1 MVLTATGDL
10 VYANTAHKSFRNT
23 RIFGSLDG
31 LRCLS
36 ILAVIWHHTASNAFD
51 LPLAG
56 RGHHGVTL
64 FFAISGF
71 LITTLLIREKG
82 RNGTISLKKFY
93 IRRSLRIFP
102 LYYAVLGIY
111 VVLVFAMERGT
122 EAGDTFMGNLV
133 PYLTYTSNWFVD
145 LHGERVIFYFAWS
158 LATEEQFYL
167 FWPYIQKRC
176 SYWTPAYIMSGLLV
190 ITYLASYGYL
200 GLPDSF
206 LLTVL
211 QSIMPGICLGAILA
225 HLLHHKRTFPA
236 LMKVLG
242 HRFSAPLFLA
252 ALIGYCALPTIDD
265 WIVHA
270 LGMLLVGSCVCRE
283 DHFLQRPFNWSP
295 IRWMGVI
302 SYGMYMLHMLA
313 KNAVGLLAG
322 KIGFSLEE
330 ATLGIHPAVLEFLG
344 TTIFVVIAAT
354 ISYKTFEAY
363 FLKLKSRFSTA

>member
-1 MVLTATGDL
+1 MTAEAGSAL
-10 VYANTAHKSFRNT
+10 YANPAHQTYRTT

-36 ILAVIWHHTASNAFD
+36 ILAVIWHHTANTSFD

-71 LITTLLIREKG
+71 LITTLLIREKE
-82 RNGTISLKKFY
+82 RSQTISLKKFY

-102 LYYAVLGIY
+102 LYYAVLGLY
-111 VVLVFAMERGT
+111 VALVFAMEKGT
-122 EAGDTFMGNLV
+122 PAGDAFFGNLV

-167 FWPYIQKRC
+167 FWPYIQKRFQF
-176 SYWTPAYIMSGLLV
+176 WTPVWVMTGLLLL
-190 ITYLASYGYL
+190 TYLASYGYL
-200 GLPDSF
+200 GLEDGL

-211 QSIMPGICLGAILA
+211 KSIMPGICLGSILA
-225 HLLHHKRTFPA
+225 HLLHHKRTFPSV
-236 LMKVLG
+236 LKVIG
-242 HRFSAPLFLA
+242 QRWSPPLFLA
-252 ALIGYCALPTIDD
+252 ALIAYCALPTIHD
-265 WIVHA
+265 WVVHA
-270 LGMLLVGSCVCRE
+270 LGVLLVGSCVARE
-283 DHFLQRPFNWSP
+283 DHYLRRPFDWSP

-313 KNAVGLLAG
+313 KNAFSTIAG
-322 KIGFSLEE
+322 KVGISLESPL
-330 ATLGIHPAVLEFLG
+330 LGVHPAVLEFLG
-344 TTIFVVIAAT
+344 TTVIVVIAAT
-354 ISYKTFEAY
+354 LSFKTFEAY